1 MKENKK
7 ENQIPWYIKVYLYV
21 QGDDE
26 VNLMIKWKQDVRVK
40 AMIALTNPDPKTDF
54 TIDNY
59 TVTAEKE
66 VALLI
71 VNFKYQ

>member
-1 MKENKK
+1 
-7 ENQIPWYIKVYLYV
+7 
-21 QGDDE
+21 
-26 VNLMIKWKQDVRVK
+26 MIKWKQDVRVK